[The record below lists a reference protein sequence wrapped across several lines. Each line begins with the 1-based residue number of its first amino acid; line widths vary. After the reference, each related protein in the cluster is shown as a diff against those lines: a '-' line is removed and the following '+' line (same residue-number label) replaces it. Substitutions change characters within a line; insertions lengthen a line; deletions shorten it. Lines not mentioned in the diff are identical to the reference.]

1 MSSRISSTD
10 APHQL
15 ALPAALSQRLEQL
28 FVEAPPD
35 PAQLVRVKQLGDA
48 HQPIDHDVD
57 GIAFAYLYF
66 GANFA
71 KTYLATDL
79 APRGHAISLLDL
91 GAGSGASIC
100 GLVQRCHDEGIRIGE
115 LAIVDRSEP
124 QLALFRRVALP
135 WLRALYPHLRLVTA
149 GADAIDWLSA
159 DRTHWDVIAASYLFC
174 ELGPAQRPALET
186 LLARRLREGTR
197 CLVVDSLGRRS
208 PLRPRRPARRAAALL
223 DRGRRG
229 AARRRRHPPD
239 LGQEPVGRSAREN
252 AYTRLAVGCYADGRR
267 DRACRRT
274 TDACADG
281 PWYVRGHD
289 LPILVTVAAPDPIR
303 SRSPPA
309 SSR

>member
-197 CLVVDSLGRRS
+197 CLVVDSLGRDTVTLDPANSRWR
-208 PLRPRRPARRAAALL
+208 PLGAGPFRIDLPFVRAVRLAEPPRYSTEDAAA
-223 DRGRRG
+223 
-229 AARRRRHPPD
+229 P
-239 LGQEPVGRSAREN
+239 
-252 AYTRLAVGCYADGRR
+252 LADDVIPR
-267 DRACRRT
+267 
-274 TDACADG
+274 
-281 PWYVRGHD
+281 
-289 LPILVTVAAPDPIR
+289 I
-303 SRSPPA
+303 
-309 SSR
+309 